1 MGKMKEI
8 WSMMQNGQDGV
19 LESKYKL
26 AVKNQQTQVYHDKAY
41 IPIKMVQHMLDYMN
55 VQRIKKEQDEEIYL
69 RDSASS

>member
-8 WSMMQNGQDGV
+8 WAMMQNGQDGV

-26 AVKNQQTQVYHDKAY
+26 AVKNQQTHVYHDNGY
-41 IPIKMVQHMLDYMN
+41 IPIKTVQHMLDYMH
-55 VQRIKKEQDEEIYL
+55 VQRLKKEQDEGIHL